1 MKRIL
6 KKDYME
12 FVEKCENLI
21 NKNLKVL
28 SVEIDELGSTYK
40 CNSVSGGKL
49 TIKLESFDMVGSV
62 YSVFVQFE
70 DKEKLY
76 NLVGENYYKANVFHE
91 NKMNFMGFDEQ
102 QDYVYNKFYE
112 IVACVIDNEPIE

>member
-1 MKRIL
+1 MKRIS

-12 FVEKCENLI
+12 FVKKCENLI
-21 NKNLKVL
+21 NKNLEVL
-28 SVEIDELGSTYK
+28 SIKTDELGSTYK
-40 CNSVSGGKL
+40 CNSVAGGKL

-76 NLVGENYYKANVFHE
+76 DLVGENYYKANVFHE

-102 QDYVYNKFYE
+102 HDYVYNKLYD
-112 IVACVIDNEPIE
+112 IVACAIDGEPME

>member
-12 FVEKCENLI
+12 FVKKCENLI
-21 NKNLKVL
+21 NKNLEVL

-40 CNSVSGGKL
+40 CDSAAGGKL

-62 YSVFVQFE
+62 YSVFVQFK

>member
-1 MKRIL
+1 MKRIS

-12 FVEKCENLI
+12 FVKKCENLI
-21 NKNLKVL
+21 NKNLEVL
-28 SVEIDELGSTYK
+28 SIKTDELGLTYK
-40 CNSVSGGKL
+40 CDSAAGGKL

-76 NLVGENYYKANVFHE
+76 DLVGENYYKSNVFHD

-102 QDYVYNKFYE
+102 QDYVYNKLYD
-112 IVACVIDNEPIE
+112 IVACVVDNEPIE

>member
-1 MKRIL
+1 MKRIS

-12 FVEKCENLI
+12 FVKKCENLI
-21 NKNLKVL
+21 NKNLEVL
-28 SVEIDELGSTYK
+28 SIETEELGSTYK
-40 CNSVSGGKL
+40 CDSAAGGKL

-76 NLVGENYYKANVFHE
+76 DLVGENYYKSNVFHD

-102 QDYVYNKFYE
+102 QDYVYNKFYD
-112 IVACVIDNEPIE
+112 IVACAIDGEPME